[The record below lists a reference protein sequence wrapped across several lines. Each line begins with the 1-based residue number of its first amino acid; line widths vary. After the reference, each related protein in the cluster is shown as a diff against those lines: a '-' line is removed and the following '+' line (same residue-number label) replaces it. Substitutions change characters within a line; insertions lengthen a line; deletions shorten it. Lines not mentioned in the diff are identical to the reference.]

1 MDINERT
8 NKELQILNNR
18 DYTPAH
24 VLAEQFGV
32 SERTIR
38 NDIATLNHSNNKNL
52 LIRTKRKKG
61 YYLILGKGNLSNNYI
76 TAVDSHRDIFP
87 LDTKIQRKRYV
98 ICTLLLSDVPIS
110 FAKLAQLAC
119 IAEDTVKTYMQD
131 IRKLLRKFG
140 LNCFSHR
147 SDGILIYGSEI
158 NKRNCFLLLCTDHSQ
173 STYITS
179 FDTVE
184 IHMCNGINL
193 ERIRDIVSTSLAHAH
208 ITASDRNYKDLV
220 LSIGLTAARIKSRHP
235 IQPFKMRYD
244 TSNAI
249 LATEDICKQIEPL
262 IEQPVDRAEH
272 TYIYQQILKHTNAST
287 NKINSDIL
295 KHNIDAM
302 LNTAFTYY
310 NIDLRADNI
319 LKSNLFKHLS
329 LIFSDHINDVKS
341 ANPLLETIKQGYPFP
356 FDIALAATEQIFN
369 KKPMVLN
376 EGEVGYIA
384 LHIGAAIERNRD
396 THKKPCKIIL
406 VCSEGR
412 SVQQI
417 FYTKINALFNEDI
430 HISCNITFQELLQL
444 DIKNLIGDLIIST
457 VPLDAKKLPMPYLLV
472 RWSLPTSDIQAI
484 SRSVTRIKDK
494 HANAIDSFFTKES
507 FMYIDKEVQRD
518 QLLKYMCDKLIA
530 DGVAQNDIFSQVNRR
545 EKIADTAITSLL
557 AIPHPLVP
565 CTHRT
570 RISVAILAHPIIWS
584 STHNQVRLVML
595 LAIKPST
602 NNSIEEFYDLLTQ
615 IIANQTLQKRLLH
628 ITTYAEFLKII
639 RALYTPTW
647 S

>member
-1 MDINERT
+1 MNISERA
-8 NKELQILNNR
+8 NRELQILNNR

-38 NDIATLNHSNNKNL
+38 NDIAMLNHSNNKNL

-61 YYLILGKGNLSNNYI
+61 YYLIPGEENLSNRYI
-76 TAVDSHRDIFP
+76 AAVANRKDIFP
-87 LDTKIQRKRYV
+87 LDTKTQRKRYV

-110 FAKLAQLAC
+110 FARLAQLAC

-131 IRKLLRKFG
+131 IRKLLKKFG
-140 LNCFSHR
+140 LNCFSRR
-147 SDGILIYGSEI
+147 SDGILVYGSEI
-158 NKRNCFLLLCTDHSQ
+158 NKRKCFLLLCIDHSQ

-179 FDTVE
+179 FNTVE
-184 IHMCNGINL
+184 TYMCSGINL

-208 ITASDRNYKDLV
+208 IIASDQNYKDLV
-220 LSIGLTAARIKSRHP
+220 LSVGLTAARIKSRHP
-235 IQPFKMRYD
+235 IQPLNMRYD
-244 TSNAI
+244 ASNAI
-249 LATEDICKQIEPL
+249 LATEDICKRIEPL
-262 IEQPVDRAEH
+262 IEQAVDRAER
-272 TYIYQQILKHTNAST
+272 TYIYQQILKLTNANT

-295 KHNIDAM
+295 KHDIDGM
-302 LNTAFTYY
+302 LNIAFAYY
-310 NIDLRADNI
+310 NIDLRNDEI

-329 LIFSDHINDVKS
+329 LIFSDRINDIKS
-341 ANPLLETIKQGYPFP
+341 TNPLLETIKQGYPFP
-356 FDIALAATEQIFN
+356 FDVALAATEQIFN
-369 KKPMVLN
+369 KKPMTLN

-396 THKKPCKIIL
+396 IHRRPCEIIL
-406 VCSEGR
+406 ICSEGR

-417 FYTKINALFNEDI
+417 FYTKINALFGEDI
-430 HISCNITFQELLQL
+430 HISHNITFQELLQL
-444 DIKNLIGDLIIST
+444 NVKNLNADLIIST
-457 VPLDAKKLPMPYLLV
+457 VPLGTGKLPIPYLLV

-494 HANAIDSFFTKES
+494 HANTIDSFFAKES

-518 QLLKYMCDKLIA
+518 QLLKYMCDELIT
-530 DGVAQNDIFSQVNRR
+530 DGIAQSDIFSQVNRR

-565 CTHRT
+565 CTHHT
-570 RISVAILAHPIIWS
+570 RISVAILAHPIMWS

-602 NNSIEEFYDLLTQ
+602 NNSLEEFYDLLTQ
-615 IIANQTLQKRLLH
+615 IIGNQSLQKRLLH
-628 ITTYAEFLKII
+628 ITTYQKFLKII
-639 RALYTPTW
+639 RELYTPTW